1 MDVLCEMFSHA
12 LRSKI
17 SVGVP
22 LGELGSLYN
31 LHYEDDLLILT
42 IGGLEDLSIV
52 NLILYVL

>member
-1 MDVLCEMFSHA
+1 MFSHV